1 MKKVYVE
8 VNARFTPEGRIVPL
22 SFRWE
27 DGRLFDIDRII
38 DIRKAASLKAG
49 GIGLRY
55 TVMVKGRQ
63 TYMWLEDNQ
72 NKWFLEGKDC

>member
-1 MKKVYVE
+1 MRKVYVS
-8 VNARFTPEGRIVPL
+8 VNADFTPEGQIVPL
-22 SFRWE
+22 SFKWD
-27 DGRLFDIDRII
+27 DGRFYEIDRII

-55 TVMVKGRQ
+55 TVMVRGKQ

-72 NKWFLEGKDC
+72 NKWFMESKSG